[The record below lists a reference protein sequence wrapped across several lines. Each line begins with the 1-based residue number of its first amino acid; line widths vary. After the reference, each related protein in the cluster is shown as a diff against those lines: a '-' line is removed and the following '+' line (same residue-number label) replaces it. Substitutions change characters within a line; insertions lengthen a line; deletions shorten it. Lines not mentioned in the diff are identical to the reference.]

1 MATEE
6 EPQHGYGFLKNN
18 DKKANGAASDAQP
31 PSSPPAIQPD
41 DLRHKADA
49 PIPWLRYFFPKD
61 FDVREGSHEW
71 GPYYHYFDV
80 QLEPL
85 QEDLSVKPPAW
96 TPNAFYRLSFTHQ
109 HVSGDVD
116 TAARVPDYRSPL
128 DAIDLTA
135 GNVPLFLE
143 DSHEH
148 MQEIMA
154 FCRSVYT
161 FKARTWKDAMPLVDL
176 LRGCLKYL
184 LEHMQQGQKLA
195 HEYALRDALKR
206 LDDER
211 DRLQAEHAAAM
222 EAAKKAW
229 EEQSEERE
237 NNARQDERR
246 AAADDFALQTRALSE
261 EKDRWMQKALANEA
275 HLKKS
280 AETIASLERS
290 NMALEGQLE
299 SEQSS
304 LARLVQEQDAKAA
317 AAKAKLTRLQGALG
331 KARQCLVAALKAQ
344 TKEEVFAVAL
354 EGIQS
359 ALPGCN
365 AYVAEL
371 KTKATVDSGQ
381 EGSDMMYVRSLAEH
395 EPDGPVAR
403 GLAALNPD
411 FLQSPLDE
419 GSAKKGDTGFDPEAI
434 KPELVLKYV
443 RASKDQSFMVGQQLP
458 FGEGVSWPTII
469 SKQQTYVEDVA
480 NREGTVL
487 FRKTQEQSGSYTA
500 VPLVG
505 RKGEVLGL
513 LGVDQL
519 HEGES
524 VDAPLSPEEASFVKD
539 MGDVLSS
546 ALQADQEKLQELV
559 AQAKVIEDAMT
570 TEKDDVGYIDPEPY
584 ADGKGGMMMFKSAL
598 TLLDSLS
605 NEDFNNFMNVQR
617 PDDASLAVVKA
628 VLAAAGEIAENDWES
643 LKGHFSK
650 TLAARLAAMN
660 PEDAWAEWQQLCST
674 LRPLFRIEG
683 EVGKL
688 DGLLEDDARST
699 LVTPERDENGG
710 FNPSAMAH
718 TREEG
723 EMLRKT
729 EVGRAIGRWA
739 NAVRK
744 ISAAAAFK
752 KQMEERLARANAA
765 LMRTFQGDGSN
776 ALQELRSYRVPPRI
790 TFMVLQAVL
799 ALQGTDEADV
809 VNWGRMRM
817 LANYKMVKRLTEI
830 KAKDV
835 PFKLLKAAR
844 HHLHSQDIYEDDVK
858 KESTATLALYR

>member
-1 MATEE
+1 
-6 EPQHGYGFLKNN
+6 
-18 DKKANGAASDAQP
+18 
-31 PSSPPAIQPD
+31 
-41 DLRHKADA
+41 
-49 PIPWLRYFFPKD
+49 
-61 FDVREGSHEW
+61 
-71 GPYYHYFDV
+71 
-80 QLEPL
+80 
-85 QEDLSVKPPAW
+85 
-96 TPNAFYRLSFTHQ
+96 
-109 HVSGDVD
+109 
-116 TAARVPDYRSPL
+116 
-128 DAIDLTA
+128 
-135 GNVPLFLE
+135 
-143 DSHEH
+143 
-148 MQEIMA
+148 
-154 FCRSVYT
+154 
-161 FKARTWKDAMPLVDL
+161 MPLVDL

-184 LEHMQQGQKLA
+184 LEHMQQGLKLA

-206 LDDER
+206 LDDVR
-211 DRLQAEHAAAM
+211 NKLQAEHAAAM

-229 EEQSEERE
+229 EAQSAERE
-237 NNARQDERR
+237 NNARQEERQ
-246 AAADDFALQTRALSE
+246 AA
-261 EKDRWMQKALANEA
+261 
-275 HLKKS
+275 
-280 AETIASLERS
+280 TIASLERS

-317 AAKAKLTRLQGALG
+317 AAQAKLMRAQAALG
-331 KARQCLVAALKAQ
+331 KARQSLVAALKAQ
-344 TKEEVFAVAL
+344 TKEEVFAVGL
-354 EGIQS
+354 EGIRNT
-359 ALPGCN
+359 LPGCN

-371 KTKATVDSGQ
+371 KTKATADSSQ
-381 EGSDMMYVRSLAEH
+381 EGSDVMYVRSFAEH

-419 GSAKKGDTGFDPEAI
+419 GNSKRGDTGFDPEAI

-443 RASKDQSFMVGQQLP
+443 RASKDQGFMEGQQLP
-458 FGEGVSWPTII
+458 YGEGVNGA
-469 SKQQTYVEDVA
+469 K
-480 NREGTVL
+480 
-487 FRKTQEQSGSYTA
+487 EQSGSYTA

-524 VDAPLSPEEASFVKD
+524 ADTPLSPEEVSFVKE

-546 ALQADQEKLQELV
+546 ALQVDQDKLQELV

-570 TEKDDVGYIDPEPY
+570 TEKDDMGYIDPEP
-584 ADGKGGMMMFKSAL
+584 
-598 TLLDSLS
+598 
-605 NEDFNNFMNVQR
+605 

-628 VLAAAGEIAENDWES
+628 VLAAAGEIAEDDWES

-650 TLAARLAAMN
+650 ALAGKLAAMN
-660 PEDAWAEWQQLCST
+660 PEDAWAEWQQLCNT

-699 LVTPERDENGG
+699 LVTPERDEKGG
-710 FNPSAMAH
+710 FNPSAMTH

-776 ALQELRSYRVPPRI
+776 ALQELRSYR
-790 TFMVLQAVL
+790 AVL
-799 ALQGTDEADV
+799 ALQGTDESDI

-858 KESTATLALYR
+858 KESTATLALYKWTTNFIKYWELINS